1 MINVEV
7 EGRILTLTV
16 NRTEKANSLTRLMLE
31 EMDAAVAQAEMKG
44 VRAVILT
51 GAGNV
56 FSAGADLEDA
66 RAGLATDPVWERLSA
81 RIASLPCLTIA
92 ALNGTLAGGAM
103 GMALACDFRV
113 CVPGAKFFY
122 PVMKLGF
129 LPQPSD
135 PRRLAAIVGPARA
148 KMLLMAG
155 VRIDAEEAL
164 SWGLIDRIY
173 APETLLPEARA
184 LAADAVG
191 ASADH
196 VAAIKRFVP

>member
-164 SWGLIDRIY
+164 SWGLVDRIY